1 MKNPFEIANDL
12 FDVFMASTE
21 LTCALGIPE
30 GATIDVYDG
39 KIRRVSADAT
49 LLDVNEQDVFPFID
63 YSWIPASGQ
72 QKNMLTFKGVLE
84 FNIWSAQMYSADAIY
99 VALKKIIKDNYGDSD
114 MIYAAAVPSGIPNI
128 YRFRFRMNLLI
139 ES

>member
-1 MKNPFEIANDL
+1 MKNPFEVANDL

-39 KIRRVSADAT
+39 KIRRVAADAT
-49 LLDVNEQDVFPFID
+49 LLDVNDTSIFPFID

-84 FNIWSAQMYSADAIY
+84 FNIWTSNQYEAGVIY
-99 VALKKIIKDNYGDSD
+99 EILKKLIKDNYDSD
-114 MIYAAAVPSGIPNI
+114 MIYLAAVASGIPNI
-128 YRFRFRMNLLI
+128 YRFRFRMQLLI

>member
-1 MKNPFEIANDL
+1 MKNPFEVANDL

-39 KIRRVSADAT
+39 KIRRVAADAT

-84 FNIWSAQMYSADAIY
+84 FNIWTSNEYESGIIY
-99 VALKKIIKDNYGDSD
+99 EILKKLIKDNYDSD
-114 MIYAAAVPSGIPNI
+114 MIYMAAVASGIPNI

>member
-1 MKNPFEIANDL
+1 MKNPFQVSNDL

-21 LTCALGIPE
+21 LTCALGITE
-30 GATIDVYDG
+30 GATMDVYDG
-39 KIRRVSADAT
+39 KIRRTAADAT
-49 LLDVNEQDVFPFID
+49 LLDVNNPTIFPFID

-84 FNIWSAQMYSADAIY
+84 FNIWTSNEYEAGILYEILKKLIKTYGETEMIY
-99 VALKKIIKDNYGDSD
+99 VA
-114 MIYAAAVPSGIPNI
+114 AVASGIPNI
-128 YRFRFRMNLLI
+128 YRFRFRMGLLI

>member
-1 MKNPFEIANDL
+1 MKNPFQVSNDL

-21 LTCALGIPE
+21 LTCALGITE
-30 GATIDVYDG
+30 GATMDVYDG
-39 KIRRVSADAT
+39 KIRRTAADAT
-49 LLDVNEQDVFPFID
+49 LLDVNDPTIVPFID

-84 FNIWSAQMYSADAIY
+84 FNIWTSNEYEAGILYEILKKLIKTYGETEMVY
-99 VALKKIIKDNYGDSD
+99 VA
-114 MIYAAAVPSGIPNI
+114 AVASGIPNI
-128 YRFRFRMNLLI
+128 YRFRFRMGLLI

>member
-1 MKNPFEIANDL
+1 MKNPFQVSNDL

-21 LTCALGIPE
+21 LTCALGITE
-30 GATIDVYDG
+30 GATMDVYDG
-39 KIRRVSADAT
+39 KIRRTAADAT
-49 LLDVNEQDVFPFID
+49 LLDVNDPTIFPFID

-84 FNIWSAQMYSADAIY
+84 FNIWTSNEYEAGILYEI
-99 VALKKIIKDNYGDSD
+99 LKKLIKTYGETE
-114 MIYAAAVPSGIPNI
+114 MIYAAAVASGIPNI
-128 YRFRFRMNLLI
+128 YRFRFRMGLLI

>member
-1 MKNPFEIANDL
+1 MKNPFQVSNDL

-21 LTCALGIPE
+21 LTCALGITE
-30 GATIDVYDG
+30 GATMDVYDG
-39 KIRRVSADAT
+39 KIRRTAADAT
-49 LLDVNEQDVFPFID
+49 LLDVNNTMFPFID

-84 FNIWSAQMYSADAIY
+84 FNIWVSQMYDASVIY
-99 VALKKIIKDNYGDSD
+99 ATLKKIIKDNYGDSD
-114 MIYAAAVPSGIPNI
+114 MIYVAAVASGIPNI
-128 YRFRFRMNLLI
+128 YRFRFRMGLLI